1 MTPALIIA
9 FAIGV
14 ALIVIGV
21 RLNKKIKQTPPVI
34 RSVSIEKK
42 KLTRCGAFG

>member
-1 MTPALIIA
+1 MTPALAVA
-9 FAIGV
+9 FVIGV

-21 RLNKKIKQTPPVI
+21 RANKKTKQTPPVI

-42 KLTRCGAFG
+42 S

>member
-14 ALIVIGV
+14 ALVVIGV
-21 RLNKKIKQTPPVI
+21 RLNKKTKQTPPVI
-34 RSVSIEKK
+34 RSVSIDKK
-42 KLTRCGAFG
+42 T

>member
-1 MTPALIIA
+1 MTAALIIA

-21 RLNKKIKQTPPVI
+21 RLNKKTKQTPPII
-34 RSVSIEKK
+34 RSVSIDKK
-42 KLTRCGAFG
+42 S

>member
-1 MTPALIIA
+1 MTPALAVA

-21 RLNKKIKQTPPVI
+21 RLNKKTKQTPPVI
-34 RSVSIEKK
+34 RSVSIDKK
-42 KLTRCGAFG
+42 S

>member
-1 MTPALIIA
+1 MTAALIIA

-21 RLNKKIKQTPPVI
+21 RLNKKTKQTPPVI
-34 RSVSIEKK
+34 RSVSIDKK
-42 KLTRCGAFG
+42 N

>member
-21 RLNKKIKQTPPVI
+21 RLNKKTKQTPPVI

-42 KLTRCGAFG
+42 S